1 MARKTIERN
10 IAFDEVRQKYYV
22 TLDYG
27 KDDLGKRQKVVKTFG
42 TLKDARVAL
51 VEFQYN
57 KTRGNIAAPKKETVG
72 EYITYWLNDVKA
84 LECRNTTLYGYKNIV
99 EKHIIPYLGN
109 VEVQNLSAQHI
120 NRYSSYLSTKKGL
133 SNNTIKK
140 HQDLLKSMLYTA
152 KAEKLIINN
161 FMEDMKLIVSEQK
174 VVEVYRLN
182 QVEKLFVELK
192 GYPIELGVKLEL
204 YLGLR
209 RGEINGLKWENVDI
223 ENHVIYIRETRT
235 AAGAGVCIGK
245 PKTKKSVRN
254 LCYEGELIGMLE
266 YAKQKYD
273 ECKKKYGN
281 TYNPD
286 GNVICKGNGELYH
299 VNYFSNE
306 FKRFLEGHGLQHIKF
321 HGLRHTCATIANSAG
336 MTIFDIAHMLGH
348 SSPNTTAKIYVHHLD
363 DENSKVV
370 NAVANAIQN
379 KIEC

>member
-22 TLDYG
+22 TLNYG
-27 KDDLGKRQKVVKTFG
+27 KDDLGKRQKVVKTFA
-42 TLKDARVAL
+42 TLKEARASL
-51 VEFQYN
+51 VEFEYN
-57 KTRGNIAAPKKETVG
+57 KTRGSVAIPKQDTVG

-84 LECRNTTLYGYKNIV
+84 LECRSTTFYGYKNIV
-99 EKHIIPYLGN
+99 ENHIVPYLGN
-109 VEVQNLSAQHI
+109 VKMQKLSAQHI
-120 NRYSSYLSTKKGL
+120 NRYSSYLSKQKGL

-161 FMEDMKLIVSEQK
+161 FMEDMKLIESEQK
-174 VVEVYRLN
+174 VVEVYRLD
-182 QVEKLFVELK
+182 QVEKLFAELK
-192 GYPIELGVKLEL
+192 GHPIELGVKLAL

-235 AAGAGVCIGK
+235 AAGSEVCIGK
-245 PKTKKSVRN
+245 PKTKKLVRT

-273 ECKKKYGN
+273 EYKKKYGN

-286 GNVICKGNGELYH
+286 GNVVCKANGELYH

-306 FKRFLEGHGLQHIKF
+306 FKRFLERRGLQHIKF
-321 HGLRHTCATIANSAG
+321 HGLRHTCATIANNAG

-363 DENSKVV
+363 DKNSKVV